1 MVDVSVVKLQMTI
14 LMKILAQSP
23 NRARCYYCG
32 KRMKF
37 ATGGLIGF
45 AGREEFCR
53 ACGRPAPSLG
63 DIVDLTPEEWALIES
78 YNPDPDHFPT
88 IPECLGCGVKLQVSA
103 DGTKVFCMR
112 CGREWERFE
121 FEDIMGAPIALGQLG
136 MIPLPFDTS
145 RTAQKLQEKLDA
157 AGVDSGSPF
166 IVVEDFSDPSPEEK
180 DRISGMKPKPRRNAY
195 VALYPDY
202 LAKYVITGDQ
212 ITVDE
217 RPYADLVP
225 GDDLESYQAP
235 FSIALGRKDKK
246 NFDQYL
252 FDILH
257 SFVINKRPYAAPE
270 LFGTAARDA
279 ALQAEAVGAAAEP
292 SSTATS
298 ESAAKSTNSQGHS
311 DQRSADDMVAQL
323 ERLFELYKAGAF
335 TEEEYATAKARLL
348 G

>member
-1 MVDVSVVKLQMTI
+1 MVDMRVAKLQ
-14 LMKILAQSP
+14 LKILAQSP
-23 NRARCYYCG
+23 NRARCFYCG

-53 ACGRPAPSLG
+53 ACGREAPELSEVL
-63 DIVDLTPEEWALIES
+63 DLTPEEWALIES
-78 YNPDPDHFPT
+78 YNPDKFPD
-88 IPECLGCGVKLQVSA
+88 IPECLGCGVKLQVSG

-121 FEDIMGAPIALGQLG
+121 FEDIMGEPIAIGQLG

-157 AGVDSGSPF
+157 AGVDSASPF

-180 DRISGMKPKPRRNAY
+180 ERIAGMKPKPQRTAY
-195 VALYPDY
+195 VALYSDY

-217 RPYADLVP
+217 RTYADLVP

-246 NFDQYL
+246 NFDQCL
-252 FDILH
+252 FDLLH
-257 SFVINKRPYAAPE
+257 SFVINKKPYAAV

-279 ALQAEAVGAAAEP
+279 ALQAEAASTVAGHGSHAPAESAVDHSQAQAT
-292 SSTATS
+292 SSTGGS
-298 ESAAKSTNSQGHS
+298 E
-311 DQRSADDMVAQL
+311 QRSGDDMVAQL
-323 ERLFELYKAGAF
+323 ERLFELHKAGAF

>member
-1 MVDVSVVKLQMTI
+1 MVDMRVVKLQ
-14 LMKILAQSP
+14 MKILAQSP
-23 NRARCYYCG
+23 NRARCHYCG

-37 ATGGLIGF
+37 ASGGLVGF

-53 ACGRPAPSLG
+53 ACGREAPELSELL
-63 DIVDLTPEEWALIES
+63 DLTPEEWALIES
-78 YNPDPDHFPT
+78 YNPDKFPD
-88 IPECLGCGVKLQVSA
+88 IPECLGCGVKLQASA

-121 FEDIMGAPIALGQLG
+121 FEDIMGAPIALGQFG

-145 RTAQKLQEKLDA
+145 RTAQKLQERLDS

-180 DRISGMKPKPRRNAY
+180 ERLAGMKPKPQRNAY
-195 VALYPDY
+195 VALYSDY
-202 LAKYVITGDQ
+202 LARYVITGDQ
-212 ITVDE
+212 IIVDE

-225 GDDLESYQAP
+225 GDDLESYKAP

-257 SFVINKRPYAAPE
+257 SFVINKKPYAPV

-279 ALQAEAVGAAAEP
+279 ALQAEDASTASKP
-292 SSTATS
+292 SSRANS
-298 ESAAKSTNSQGHS
+298 ESATEHS
-311 DQRSADDMVAQL
+311 VAEVMSRHGSHDERAVDDMVTQL
-323 ERLFELYKAGAF
+323 ERLFELHKAGAF
-335 TEEEYATAKARLL
+335 TEEEYAMAKARLL
-348 G
+348 S

>member
-1 MVDVSVVKLQMTI
+1 MVDMSVVKLQ
-14 LMKILAQSP
+14 MKILAQSP
-23 NRARCYYCG
+23 NRARCHYCG

-53 ACGRPAPSLG
+53 ACGREAPPLSDFL
-63 DIVDLTPEEWALIES
+63 DLTPEEWALIES
-78 YNPDPDHFPT
+78 YNPDKFPD

-145 RTAQKLQEKLDA
+145 RTAQKLQAKLDA

-180 DRISGMKPKPRRNAY
+180 ERIAGMKPKPQRNAY
-195 VALYPDY
+195 VALYSDY
-202 LAKYVITGDQ
+202 LAKYIITGDQ

-217 RPYADLVP
+217 RPYAELVP

-246 NFDQYL
+246 NFDQCL

-257 SFVINKRPYAAPE
+257 SFVINKKPYAPV

-279 ALQAEAVGAAAEP
+279 ALQADTVGPTVEAP
-292 SSTATS
+292 SHATS
-298 ESAAKSTNSQGHS
+298 ESAAESMKSQSGS
-311 DQRSADDMVAQL
+311 ERRSADDMVAQL
-323 ERLFELYKAGAF
+323 ERLFELHKAGAF